1 MFFPAVSF
9 DSIDE
14 NTLISLKDNQVCED
28 RRLDYKVD
36 LSLKGKD
43 QRKEF
48 LADVSAFANTI
59 GGRILIGVAEEKG
72 VITDIPGIPCDDPD
86 ALTQTMDNLIDNS
99 IAPRIRKKIKAIQL
113 QNGHFVFVIE
123 IPQSFY
129 GPHMVTLGGS
139 SRFHYRTNSG
149 KFQMDVYQI
158 REAFTASTT
167 LDERIRNF
175 RLDRLAKIESGD
187 GPISIAPKPHV
198 VLHIIPAESMGS
210 VSTDY
215 VGGFGDH
222 GIRNELFNSLGS
234 LYEYAKYNFE
244 GYVVFSKSKIETTY
258 VQLFSNGCIELLDT
272 RPFSNDHNDFPKIRI
287 KALEHFSIEA
297 TKILIQLQ
305 DRLGCGYPRII
316 YLSVIG
322 VKGYRIYQSNLL
334 SREDPIDRDL
344 LLIPGVRIDETAE
357 EITIAMKPIFDGI
370 WRAGG
375 YCRSLNYDK
384 EGKRKQSG

>member
-59 GGRILIGVAEEKG
+59 GGRILFGVAEEKG
-72 VITDIPGIPCDDPD
+72 VITDIPGMPCDDPD
-86 ALTQTMDNLIDNS
+86 ALTQTMDNLIDNN
-99 IAPRIRKKIKAIQL
+99 IAPRIRQKIKAIQL
-113 QNGHFVFVIE
+113 QNGNCVFMIE

-139 SRFHYRTNSG
+139 SRFYYRTNSG
-149 KFQMDVYQI
+149 KFQMDVSQI
-158 REAFTASTT
+158 REAFTSSAA

-175 RLDRLAKIESGD
+175 RLDRLVKIESGD
-187 GPISIAPKPHV
+187 GPVSVAPKPHIV
-198 VLHIIPAESMGS
+198 FHIIPAESLSS
-210 VSTDY
+210 VATDY
-215 VGGFGDH
+215 IGGFDEH
-222 GIRNELFNSLGS
+222 EIRNELFNSLGS
-234 LYEYAKYNFE
+234 LYEYAKYNFD
-244 GYVVFSKSKIETTY
+244 GFVVFSKSKIEPTY
-258 VQLFSNGCIELLDT
+258 VQLFSNGCIELMYT
-272 RPFSNDHNDFPKIRI
+272 RPFSDDINDFPKIRI
-287 KALEHFSIEA
+287 KVLEQFSIKAIE
-297 TKILIQLQ
+297 KLVQLQ
-305 DRLGCGYPRII
+305 DRLGCSYPRII
-316 YLSVIG
+316 YASLIG

-334 SREDPIDRDL
+334 SHKDPIDRDS
-344 LLIPGVRIDETAE
+344 LIIPETQLHDPSE
-357 EITIAMKPIFDGI
+357 DVETIMKRIFDDI

-375 YCRSLNYDK
+375 HSESLNYNK
-384 EGKRKQSG
+384 EGKRKQSK

>member
-36 LSLKGKD
+36 LSLQGSDNK
-43 QRKEF
+43 KEF
-48 LADVSAFANTI
+48 LADVSAFANSI
-59 GGRILIGVAEEKG
+59 GGRILIGIAEEKG
-72 VITDIPGIPCDDPD
+72 IIMDIPGMECDDPD
-86 ALTQTMDNLIDNS
+86 ALTQTMDNLIDTG
-99 IAPRIRKKIKAIQL
+99 IAPRIRKKIKWIKL
-113 QNGHFVFVIE
+113 QNGSYVFVID

-149 KFQMDVYQI
+149 KLQMDVYQI
-158 REAFTASTT
+158 REAFTASAT

-187 GPISIAPKPHV
+187 GPVSIAAKPHIV
-198 VLHIIPAESMGS
+198 FHIIPVESLS
-210 VSTDY
+210 PIKADY
-215 VGGFGDH
+215 IGGFEEYGLRD
-222 GIRNELFNSLGS
+222 ELFNSLGS
-234 LYEYAKYNFE
+234 LYEYAKYNFD
-244 GYVVFSKSKIETTY
+244 GFVVFSKSKIETTY

-297 TKILIQLQ
+297 TKTLIQLQ

-334 SREDPIDRDL
+334 SGEDPIDRDL
-344 LLIPGVRIDETAE
+344 LLIPGVRINETGE
-357 EITIAMKPIFDGI
+357 EITIAMKPVFDDI